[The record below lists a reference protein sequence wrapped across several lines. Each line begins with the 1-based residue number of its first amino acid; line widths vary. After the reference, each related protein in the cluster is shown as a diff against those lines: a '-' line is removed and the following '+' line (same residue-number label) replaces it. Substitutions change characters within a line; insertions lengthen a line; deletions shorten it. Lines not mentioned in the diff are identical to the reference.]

1 MQTDELV
8 GKYVMMNMVRYESC
22 KLFLTKPIVFKRI
35 LWKALC
41 PVRTSEE
48 QAWWYRG
55 KVYFLEIE
63 KVEKFSKA
71 AWLLDEAAIL
81 KDLLKR

>member
-1 MQTDELV
+1 M
-8 GKYVMMNMVRYESC
+8 
-22 KLFLTKPIVFKRI
+22 
-35 LWKALC
+35 
-41 PVRTSEE
+41 RTSEE

-81 KDLLKR
+81 KDLLKRYRLIFIFWGL

>member
-1 MQTDELV
+1 M
-8 GKYVMMNMVRYESC
+8 
-22 KLFLTKPIVFKRI
+22 
-35 LWKALC
+35 KALC